1 MEFAKR
7 QKKGQIKMNDYITG
21 NPSYEQMVDV
31 LKELGT
37 VMTEETECPWCYKH
51 SRKGMIPMKK
61 HEMEWGVIDEDFGQY
76 VHMNLIH
83 YCPFCGR
90 SLDGTD

>member
-1 MEFAKR
+1 MEDL
-7 QKKGQIKMNDYITG
+7 INS
-21 NPSYEQMVDV
+21 NPSEEKLVEA
-31 LKELGT
+31 LKEVGT
-37 VMTEETECPWCYKH
+37 VMTAKTECPWCYKH

-76 VHMNLIH
+76 VPINLIH

-90 SLDGTD
+90 PLDD